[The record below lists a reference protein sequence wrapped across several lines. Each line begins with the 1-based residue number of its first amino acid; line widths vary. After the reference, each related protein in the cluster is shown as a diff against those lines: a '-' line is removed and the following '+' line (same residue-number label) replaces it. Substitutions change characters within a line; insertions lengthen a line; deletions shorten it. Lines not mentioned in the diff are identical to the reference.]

1 MKKIDEVLDE
11 MLFICIEPDTLDVYR
26 AYFDRENVEILHVA
40 TPGDHSVMI
49 GSNPDMLKR
58 IAEDRAKIKAN
69 SQRYVLIPTYSSNMA
84 YTDMLDFANL
94 QEQELR
100 EKLLYELTLP
110 RPFEKFSEI
119 VEINAELRQQW
130 QAHKQQQRRDFV
142 KKWAKQNSIT
152 VFDKLLA

>member
-1 MKKIDEVLDE
+1 MKEIKEVLDE
-11 MLFICIEPDTLDVYR
+11 MLFIGIEPDTLDVYR
-26 AYFDRENVEILHVA
+26 AYFDRENAEILHVA
-40 TPGDHSVMI
+40 KPGDHSGMI
-49 GSNPDMLKR
+49 GSNPDMLKQ

-69 SQRYVLIPTYSSNMA
+69 PQRYVLIPTYSSNMA

-119 VEINAELRQQW
+119 VENNAELRQQW

>member
-1 MKKIDEVLDE
+1 
-11 MLFICIEPDTLDVYR
+11 
-26 AYFDRENVEILHVA
+26 
-40 TPGDHSVMI
+40 
-49 GSNPDMLKR
+49 
-58 IAEDRAKIKAN
+58 
-69 SQRYVLIPTYSSNMA
+69 MA
-84 YTDMLDFANL
+84 YTDMLDFANI

-119 VEINAELRQQW
+119 VENNAELRQQW